1 MKERA
6 HEGYTLVCQ
15 RCGRLFFSRHANSR
29 YCDLPSEYPE
39 DNGRTCKEM
48 QRINSKRAERA
59 RGKKLKE
66 NLENGSYVLTSM
78 YGVLTRNEYAL
89 RFQSYIMEKYGL
101 KNYAEY
107 QQWTAKNSE
116 LLGNEYDD
124 FQNITGLKRMR
135 AFDED

>member
-6 HEGYTLVCQ
+6 YEGYTLVCQ
-15 RCGRLFFSRHANSR
+15 RCGRPFFSRHANSR

-66 NLENGSYVLTSM
+66 NLENGSYVLTTM
-78 YGVLTRNEYAL
+78 YGVLTRNEYAF
-89 RFQSYIMEKYGL
+89 RFQDYIMKKYGL

-116 LLGNEYDD
+116 LLGNEYGE
-124 FQNITGLKRMR
+124 FQNITGLKGMR
-135 AFDED
+135 IADED